1 MPVYP
6 TRDLPL
12 RIMYHATEGIIK
24 LHMVN
29 KFMDNLPLCQE
40 PNKSNLK
47 IKHKD
52 IVCSILLL
60 SSYSYIFPPKFL
72 SSPPPGFIYS

>member
-1 MPVYP
+1 MTVYP

-47 IKHKD
+47 IKNKD
-52 IVCSILLL
+52 IA
-60 SSYSYIFPPKFL
+60 
-72 SSPPPGFIYS
+72 

>member
-47 IKHKD
+47 INQ
-52 IVCSILLL
+52 IFSIKLYCPMMNK
-60 SSYSYIFPPKFL
+60 SVFKFRIML
-72 SSPPPGFIYS
+72 